1 MRKSNTFLFRKF
13 KWMLWLSLLVQF
25 GFGQQV
31 PSKLDSLQQAFASF
45 EYKKVVQLADQ
56 LLRQQNGLT
65 LQQRLEILR
74 EKAIAHYILD
84 QNQMATLT
92 FIQILKL
99 KPDYELDSLRNSPK
113 IIRFFQTVKKNFL
126 KDRIRAKHEPS
137 TLKPKASMKM
147 PAQSVGPNALY
158 RSLIW
163 PGWGHCQV
171 GQKKKGHFL
180 MMASFVGASASA
192 YFIWQTQ
199 LWEQRYLNAV
209 VQTDIDGNYRE
220 YNKNYR
226 LRNEFLIAFG
236 IIWFYAQ
243 YDLSKYLF
251 QTQEVQVHVVP
262 TFGSKHVAAISFSIR
277 F

>member
-1 MRKSNTFLFRKF
+1 MQRSKTFLLRKF
-13 KWMLWLSLLVQF
+13 KWLPWLLLGVQF

-31 PSKLDSLQQAFASF
+31 SPKLDSLQQAFTSF
-45 EYKKVVQLADQ
+45 EYNKVVQLADQ
-56 LLRQQNGLT
+56 LLEQKTGLT
-65 LQQRLEILR
+65 LQQRLEVLR
-74 EKAIAHYILD
+74 EKAIALYVLD

-92 FIQILKL
+92 FIRILKL

-113 IIRFFQTVKKNFL
+113 IIRFFQTIKKNFL
-126 KDRIRAKHEPS
+126 KDQIQAKHEPGA
-137 TLKPKASMKM
+137 LNPKAKMKM
-147 PAQSVGPNALY
+147 PAQSVEPNALY
-158 RSLIW
+158 HSLIW

-171 GQKKKGHFL
+171 GQKRKGHFL

-199 LWEQRYLNAV
+199 VWEQRYLNAV

-226 LRNEFLIAFG
+226 LRNAFLIAYG
-236 IIWFYAQ
+236 LIWFYAQ
-243 YDLSKYLF
+243 YDLAKYLF
-251 QTQEVQVHVVP
+251 QTQRVQVNVTP
-262 TFGSKHVAAISFSIR
+262 TADSRQAAAISFSIR